1 LEDNELESQ
10 TLHLN
15 EEQRETALLHAYME
29 LQLPPASAK
38 EAARADMVVLDER
51 SSLVDPD

>member
-1 LEDNELESQ
+1 MESQ
-10 TLHLN
+10 TFHLN

-29 LQLPPASAK
+29 LQLPAASAK
-38 EAARADMVVLDER
+38 EAAQADMVVLDES